1 MNGGTDRVSQDFTLA
16 MFIIAVG
23 LSAAGAGTHL
33 YQMVFKQEAMLRYD
47 GKTYLATLG
56 HLFMSFVCGPYIMLQ
71 LGWRRQSNQGVSV
84 GSALLGSFIAFSW
97 SFISGLM
104 VLGVYV
110 ASTGVA

>member
-1 MNGGTDRVSQDFTLA
+1 MSQDFTLA

-23 LSAAGAGTHL
+23 LSAAGAGTHF
-33 YQMVFKQEAMLRYD
+33 YQMIFKQEAMLRFD

-56 HLFMSFVCGPYIMLQ
+56 HLFMSFMCGPYIMLQ
-71 LGWRRQSNQGVSV
+71 LGWRRHADHGGVSV

-110 ASTGVA
+110 ASTGAA